1 VLSGTFATMPFP
13 ELLQWLSDSR
23 RSGALS
29 VTLEFEE
36 RFLQLHEGNITSVES
51 DDPRAHDL
59 QEILRGRGLLDD
71 AELERS
77 AQLAASSGQGLSEV
91 AALIKPTVRER
102 IQEAQREQA
111 VQAVLGL
118 FLWRDG
124 RFNFSDGVGAAEA
137 LLLGAPRRQGRLQRP
152 IETREMLMEGMRRLD
167 EWQRICAVLPSDYC
181 QVHALGAA
189 DDLPLTKELMKR
201 GEPVALGGLW
211 NRPGQADRF
220 AVYEQLFQAWQRGL
234 LAVDAQVHTPLVP
247 DGQSPIDALVHN
259 AQVLVDE
266 QQWDEA
272 AALLRSALDLD
283 PFRPDARELL
293 RRARDEQLAELYQLL
308 PPFKVPSLTVARER
322 LDRLPLSPRE
332 RHIAERINGR
342 WDIGALSV
350 VTPVGELE
358 TMRALKKLIHLGAV
372 RLSD

>member
-1 VLSGTFATMPFP
+1 MPFP
-13 ELLQWLSDSR
+13 DLLQWLSDAR

-29 VTLEFEE
+29 VMLEFEE
-36 RFLQLHEGNITSVES
+36 RFLQLVDGNIVAVES

-59 QEILRGRGLLDD
+59 QTILRRRELLDEG
-71 AELERS
+71 ELGRALELS
-77 AQLAASSGQGLSEV
+77 QSTGQGLAEV

-102 IQEAQREQA
+102 IQEAQRDQA

-124 RFNFSDGVGAAEA
+124 RFHFSDGHGAADA
-137 LLLGAPRRQGRLQRP
+137 LALAPRRSGRLPRP

-167 EWQRICAVLPSDYC
+167 EWQRIAAALPSDYC
-181 QVHALGAA
+181 QVHAIGRA
-189 DDLPLTKELMKR
+189 DDLPLLEELHKR
-201 GEPVALGGLW
+201 GEPVVLGSLW
-211 NRPGQADRF
+211 NRPGQQRDRF
-220 AVYEQLFQAWQRGL
+220 AVYEQLFQAFQRGL
-234 LAVDAQVHTPLVP
+234 LAVDAVVLAPLVP
-247 DGQSPIDALVHN
+247 DDQSPIDALVHN

-293 RRARDEQLAELYQLL
+293 HRARDEQLAELYQLL

-322 LDRLPLSPRE
+322 LDKLPLSPRE
-332 RHIAERINGR
+332 RHIAERVNGR
-342 WDIGALSV
+342 WDIGALAV

-372 RLSD
+372 RLND